1 MMNNAQTLSSDA
13 SVFLVLLP
21 IDTDKSE
28 DKIPESFRL
37 PPDKHCHHQA
47 YQGLSLAIYR

>member
-1 MMNNAQTLSSDA
+1 
-13 SVFLVLLP
+13 LLP

-28 DKIPESFRL
+28 DKIPESFCL

-47 YQGLSLAIYR
+47 YQGLSLMPMAFDHARTFFHRSQ